1 MKTPIQNKKGAH
13 FTRAERDELWFLL
26 KKDYSHRDI
35 AAMLGKTHGAV
46 GYEIKEN
53 STKGIYDPKKAQHK
67 AYVSRKY
74 SKYQGMKVH
83 EDRKLESYVQ
93 EKLALDWSPEEISG
107 RIKYVDRQIK
117 YVSAKGI
124 YKYVY
129 SVFGR
134 LVEKFLRYKN
144 KSKKGGNHIKA
155 TELKD
160 RVFIQYRPKIIE
172 KRRRFGDWEG
182 DFIVSGKNGS
192 GALLVL
198 VERKTRY
205 VIIRKLLSRDT
216 ATVNAAIYEM
226 TGCVVCFN
234 SLTIDND
241 ISFRKHAALSKMLN
255 APVYFCQP
263 YHSWEKGTVEN
274 MNKWIRQYVP
284 KKTDISKLTDERVK
298 FVESRLNNR
307 PRKCLKFRTPF
318 EVMNRNHQFK
328 EEVCVMLNTI
338 VNKKSQVAELRG

>member
-1 MKTPIQNKKGAH
+1 MKTPKTDRNAAH
-13 FTRAERDELWFLL
+13 ITKADRSEIEILL
-26 KKDYSHRDI
+26 ARKFSQRRI
-35 AAMLGKTHGAV
+35 SLELGKAHDAV
-46 GYEIKEN
+46 GYEVREN
-53 STKGIYDPKKAQHK
+53 SVNGIYNAVKANLK
-67 AYVSRKY
+67 AYAARKY
-74 SKYQGMKVH
+74 SKYQGMKVR
-83 EDRKLESYVQ
+83 ENDELENYVQ
-93 EKLALDWSPEEISG
+93 EKMHLDWSPEEISG
-107 RIKYVDRQIK
+107 RIKFVDKKIK
-117 YVSAKGI
+117 YASPKAI

-134 LVEKFLRYKN
+134 LLEKFLRYKG
-144 KSKKGGNHIKA
+144 KKNRGGRQRV

-160 RVFIQYRPKIIE
+160 RVFIQNRPKIIE

-192 GALLVL
+192 GVLLVL

-205 VIIRKLLSRDT
+205 VIIRKLMSRDT
-216 ATVNAAIYEM
+216 QTVNQAIYEM
-226 TGCVVCFN
+226 TGGMVYFN

-241 ISFRKHAALSKMLN
+241 ISFRRHADLSRMLG

-263 YHSWEKGTVEN
+263 YHAWEKGSVEN

-284 KKTDISKLTDERVK
+284 KRSDISKLTDEYIS
-298 FVESRLNNR
+298 FIEDRLNGR

-318 EVMNRNHQFK
+318 EVMKKSHQFK
-328 EEVCVMLNTI
+328 NEIRELNAI